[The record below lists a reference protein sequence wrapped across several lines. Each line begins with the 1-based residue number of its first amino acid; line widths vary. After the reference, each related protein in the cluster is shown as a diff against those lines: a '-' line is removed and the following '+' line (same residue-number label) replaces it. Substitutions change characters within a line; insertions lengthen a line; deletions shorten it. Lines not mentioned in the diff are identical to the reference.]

1 MYVLYE
7 WIYCELTYEWMNYE
21 CKSQWKWWLT
31 IIVASNSSSETETKR
46 LVKNCRTTE
55 RFSLEFVFMMD
66 KSRKKKMDG
75 KMQVLQDARHSLDK
89 QNELS
94 YHAPKSQPLIWWT
107 CGPTSQEMEMCQKLV
122 NKEVDEMN
130 DLWKMERQWKIIVH
144 YQNQEKYKN

>member
-1 MYVLYE
+1 MNE
-7 WIYCELTYEWMNYE
+7 WITNVNHSENDDLPLLLLAIVVLRQ
-21 CKSQWKWWLT
+21 KQKGWW
-31 IIVASNSSSETETKR
+31 
-46 LVKNCRTTE
+46 RTAE